1 MISTNESFVMVLS
14 KVTCNESWKTK
25 IKHGKKSPACLGYFL
40 MNNNSFYNNP
50 HLNSKTVLMSCG
62 CTIKDQT
69 AEIEKMCTQH
79 EEAYFM
85 S

>member
-1 MISTNESFVMVLS
+1 MEIICTNSEED
-14 KVTCNESWKTK
+14 N
-25 IKHGKKSPACLGYFL
+25 
-40 MNNNSFYNNP
+40 
-50 HLNSKTVLMSCG
+50 TVLLSCG